1 MPSCKHN
8 SALDPPQNFDILF
21 GVLWDTM
28 DWVSKTM
35 NCVKWRNAPALSNQA
50 YVPTTV
56 EHIANI
62 ITHGILIIPSAWAS
76 RDLMDRSKTGAQ
88 YVSALVYG
96 SSLVLLFFMS
106 TSFHTVHFCGLSR
119 YLKDILHRTDR
130 AMIYVFIAASY
141 FPWLMLGPLAEEG
154 VGSQLW
160 WLIWVLA
167 LCGILYQQLFHERY
181 KTLETIFYCF
191 MAIAPALTIIP
202 EDDFHGLTELK
213 YGGLIYMIGVSFF
226 KCDGRIPCAHAIWHL
241 MVALAAATHYNAIQ
255 KYLYPSQD
263 TAL

>member
-1 MPSCKHN
+1 MTKMTNSYLSTKPLQNCEDSCQL
-8 SALDPPQNFDILF
+8 STS
-21 GVLWDTM
+21 TM
-28 DWVSKTM
+28 DWFLKRM
-35 NCVKWRNAPALSNQA
+35 RCVKWRNSPALCNQA
-50 YVPTTV
+50 YVPTTA

-62 ITHGILIIPSAWAS
+62 ITHGILIIPSALAS
-76 RDLMDRSKTGAQ
+76 CDLMERSRTGAQ
-88 YVSALVYG
+88 YMSALVYG

-119 YLKDILHRTDR
+119 TLKDLLHRTDR

-141 FPWLMLGPLAEEG
+141 FPWLMLGPVGADGL
-154 VGSQLW
+154 GSQLW

-167 LCGILYQQLFHERY
+167 FCGILYQQLFHEKY

-191 MAIAPALTIIP
+191 MAIVPALTIMP

-213 YGGLIYMIGVSFF
+213 FGGLIYLIGVSFF

-255 KYLYPSQD
+255 KYLYP
-263 TAL
+263 